1 MDKKEQVLKVFVDAG
16 KPLKQAEVA
25 EKTGIEQKE
34 VAKFVKQL
42 VSDGKVYSPKVCFY
56 QAK

>member
-1 MDKKEQVLKVFVDAG
+1 MDKKEQILKAFVDAG
-16 KPLKQAEVA
+16 KAVKQAEIA

-34 VAKFVKQL
+34 VAKLVKQL

-56 QAK
+56 QVK

>member
-1 MDKKEQVLKVFVDAG
+1 MDKKEQVLKAFVDAG
-16 KPLKQAEVA
+16 KPVKQAEIA

-34 VAKFVKQL
+34 VAKLVKQL